1 MKIIRK
7 LSERITEEIEDAKHY
22 AQCALKYRKDHRS
35 LADTMFQISQEEV
48 RHADMIHEEVVKIIN
63 EYRATNGEPPAIML
77 QLYDYMHQ
85 KSIASMNE
93 VKVLQQMYQ

>member
-7 LSERITEEIEDAKHY
+7 LSERINDEIEDAKHY
-22 AQCALKYRKDHRS
+22 AKCALKYRNDHRS
-35 LADTMFQISQEEV
+35 LADTMYQISLEEV

-63 EYRATNGEPPAIML
+63 EYRATKGEPPAIML

-85 KSIASMNE
+85 QAIAKMNE
-93 VKVLQQMYQ
+93 VKTLQQMYQ

>member
-7 LSERITEEIEDAKHY
+7 LSERINEEIEDAKHY
-22 AQCALKYRKDHRS
+22 AKCALKYRNDHRS
-35 LADTMFQISQEEV
+35 LSDVMYQISTEEM
-48 RHADMIHEEVVKIIN
+48 RHADMLHGEVVKIIN
-63 EYRATNGEPPAIML
+63 EYRAQRGDPPEIML

>member
-1 MKIIRK
+1 MKIIMR
-7 LSERITEEIEDAKHY
+7 LSERIAEEIEDAKYY
-22 AQCALKYRKDHRS
+22 AKCALKYRDKRRS
-35 LADTMFQISQEEV
+35 LADVMFQISQEEV

-93 VKVLQQMYQ
+93 VKTLQQMYQ

>member
-7 LSERITEEIEDAKHY
+7 LSERITEEIEDAKYY
-22 AQCALKYRKDHRS
+22 AKCALKYRNDHRS

-85 KSIASMNE
+85 QAIAKMNE
-93 VKVLQQMYQ
+93 VKTLQQMYQ